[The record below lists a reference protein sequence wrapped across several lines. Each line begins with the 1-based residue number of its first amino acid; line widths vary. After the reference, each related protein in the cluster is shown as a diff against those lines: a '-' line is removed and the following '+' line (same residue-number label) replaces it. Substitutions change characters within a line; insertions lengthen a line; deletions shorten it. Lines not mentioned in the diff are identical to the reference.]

1 MAENISPEARRF
13 VTTVMVVATF
23 GGLLFGYDTG
33 VVNGALPFMAA
44 QDQLNLTPQ
53 LEGFVVSALLV
64 GAAIGSVT
72 GGRIADAM
80 GRRKMILILAVIF
93 FCAAMGCT
101 LAPSVYVMIPC
112 RFLLG
117 LAVGGAS
124 VTVPVYLAEVSP
136 ADRRGRMVT
145 QNELMIVT
153 GQFLAYLCNAV
164 LSVTLDHVGNGVWR
178 YMLSVA
184 ALPAV
189 LLFFGMLK
197 MPESPRWMALKG
209 HFDDALN
216 TLKKLRGND
225 NAAGKELNEIK
236 ESIANEAAIKQF
248 GWSDLMRPWVRRILF
263 IGI

>member
-1 MAENISPEARRF
+1 MSGEKINPEAMSF
-13 VTTVMVVATF
+13 VRTVMITATF

-93 FCAAMGCT
+93 FGAAMGCT
-101 LAPSVYVMIPC
+101 LAPSVHVMVPC

-145 QNELMIVT
+145 QNKLMIVT

-164 LSVTLDHVGNGVWR
+164 LSVTLEHVGNGVWR

-197 MPESPRWMALKG
+197 MPESPRRMALKG

-216 TLKKLRGND
+216 QHPN
-225 NAAGKELNEIK
+225 
-236 ESIANEAAIKQF
+236 SF
-248 GWSDLMRPWVRRILF
+248 CV
-263 IGI
+263 

>member
-1 MAENISPEARRF
+1 MSGEQISPEAKSF
-13 VTTVMVVATF
+13 VRTVMITATF

-44 QDQLNLTPQ
+44 EDQLNLTPQ

-80 GRRKMILILAVIF
+80 GRRKMILILALIF
-93 FCAAMGCT
+93 FGAAMGCT
-101 LAPSVYVMIPC
+101 LAPAVEVMIPC

-164 LSVTLDHVGNGVWR
+164 LSVTLEHLGNGVWR

-189 LLFFGMLK
+189 LLFFGMMK

-225 NAAGKELNEIK
+225 NAA
-236 ESIANEAAIKQF
+236 IKQ
-248 GWSDLMRPWVRRILF
+248 RPCIF
-263 IGI
+263 YNE